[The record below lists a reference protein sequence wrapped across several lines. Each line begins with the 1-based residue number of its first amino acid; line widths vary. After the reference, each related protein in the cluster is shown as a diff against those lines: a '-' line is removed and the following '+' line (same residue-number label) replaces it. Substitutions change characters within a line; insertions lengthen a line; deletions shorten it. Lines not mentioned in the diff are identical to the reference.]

1 MKNKKEEIDELK
13 KEILNLKKINSRLKK
28 DYEKIKK
35 IEEGS
40 KAFIQNTTEGI
51 WLFELEKPVSISLS
65 EDEQIDLFY
74 KYCYLAE
81 CNDAYAKMYGYNS
94 AKDLIGVFLSDMLP
108 QNEKDNIEYLKNF
121 IRNKYKLE
129 NGESIEYDKEGNPKY
144 FSNNLIGIIENG
156 KLLRAWGTQRDIT
169 QMKISE
175 QKTEKSEIQYR
186 TIFEN
191 AQIGIFRTAPD
202 GRILIANPFLIKMLG
217 YDSLEE
223 LQKINLNNSGY
234 QNPSARKEFKE
245 LMINNG
251 EVRGFETTWLT
262 KTGKSIFVNE
272 NAKVIK
278 DNNVNTL
285 FYEGTVEDITE
296 RKRAE
301 LVRRVIYRISDAVHK
316 TDDLNELY
324 KLIHQNVG
332 TLMPADNFYISIYD
346 PETNLI
352 TFPYFVDKYD
362 EPLPPS
368 KLNNGLT
375 AYVLRTGK
383 TLLATPEIFQEL
395 LTKGEIEDIGAPSID
410 WLGAPLKRGDE
421 TFGAIVIQTYDDNVR
436 LTNDD
441 KEILNFVSEQI
452 AMAIE
457 RKMFE
462 EKLMETTEE
471 LMRANSEKDRFF
483 SIIAHD
489 LRSPFHSLF
498 GFSEMLSTEL
508 HNLSNEEITFM
519 SKEIYNGLK
528 NLYNLLENLLE
539 WSRLERD
546 KMEFKPSQF
555 NLSELVR
562 EVYELL
568 KHNAYSKNVNLV
580 NDVNVDFLILA
591 DRNML
596 KSVIQNLVSNAI
608 KFSYSEGIIVV
619 NAERKD
625 NDIFVSVEDN
635 GIGIRKENL
644 EKLFRIDIQLSTVGT
659 AQERGTGLG
668 LILCKELIEKH
679 QGKIW
684 AESELNKGSKFI
696 FSIPQNK

>member
-1 MKNKKEEIDELK
+1 MKSKKEEIEKLK
-13 KEILNLKKINSRLKK
+13 KENLKLKTVNSRLKK
-28 DYEKIKK
+28 DYEQIKK
-35 IEEGS
+35 IEEGTR
-40 KAFIQNTTEGI
+40 AFIQNTTEGI
-51 WLFELEKPVSISLS
+51 WLFELKKPVPISLS

-74 KYCYLAE
+74 KYCFLAD
-81 CNDAYAKMYGYNS
+81 CNDAYIKMYGYNS
-94 AKDLIGVFLSDMLP
+94 KEKLIGIRLADIMPKEQKENV
-108 QNEKDNIEYLKNF
+108 EYLRNF
-121 IRNKYKLE
+121 IRNNYKLE
-129 NGESIEYDKEGNPKY
+129 NGESVEFDKEGNPKY

-156 KLLRAWGTQRDIT
+156 KLMRAWGSQRDIT
-169 QMKISE
+169 QIKISE
-175 QKTEKSEIQYR
+175 DKLEKSEIQYR

-202 GRILIANPFLIKMLG
+202 GKILIANPYLIQMLE

-223 LQKINLNNSGY
+223 LQEINLNSSGY
-234 QNPSARKEFKE
+234 QNPSLRKEFMKLIE
-245 LMINNG
+245 GNG
-251 EVRGFETTWLT
+251 EARSFESTWLT
-262 KTGKSIFVNE
+262 KTGKTIFVSE
-272 NAKVIK
+272 NAKAIK
-278 DNNVNTL
+278 DERGNIL

-301 LVRRVIYRISDAVHK
+301 LIRRVIYKISDAVHK

-324 KLIHQNVG
+324 KLIHENIG

-346 PETNLI
+346 WENDLLS
-352 TFPYFVDKYD
+352 FPYFVDKY
-362 EPLPPS
+362 EQPPAPII
-368 KLNNGLT
+368 LNKGLT
-375 AYVLRTGK
+375 AYVLKTGQA
-383 TLLATPEIFQEL
+383 LLATPEVFNEL
-395 LTKGEIEDIGAPSID
+395 LKKGEVEDVGVPSID
-410 WLGAPLKRGDE
+410 WLGVPLKKGEE
-421 TFGAIVIQTYDDNVR
+421 TFGAIVIQTYDNNIR

-498 GFSEMLSTEL
+498 GFSEMLATEL
-508 HNLSNEEITFM
+508 NNLSNEEITFM
-519 SKEIYNGLK
+519 SSEIYKGLK

-546 KMEFKPSQF
+546 KIEFQPSEF
-555 NLSELVR
+555 NLSELVN

-568 KHNAYSKNVNLV
+568 RHNAYSKNINVIN
-580 NDVNVDFLILA
+580 NVDENCSILA
-591 DRNML
+591 DRNMI

-608 KFSYSEGIIVV
+608 KFSYSEGKIII
-619 NAERKD
+619 NAERKNLD
-625 NDIFVSVEDN
+625 FIISVEDD
-635 GIGIRKENL
+635 GMGIRQEDL
-644 EKLFRIDIQLSTVGT
+644 TKLFKIDFQLSTIGT
-659 AQERGTGLG
+659 AQEKGTGLG

-679 QGKIW
+679 KGKIW
-684 AESELNKGSKFI
+684 VESELNKGSKF
-696 FSIPQNK
+696 FFTIPQN